1 MKIMH
6 KVTITK
12 CAFPLDREGTVNYVA
27 TLWTS
32 VDGGQNYYHCGHGKY
47 CRTEQEA
54 REYAASVTETEE
66 A

>member
-6 KVTITK
+6 KGTITK
-12 CAFPLDREGTVNYVA
+12 CAFQLDREGTINYVA

-54 REYAASVTETEE
+54 QEYAAGIPEMEE
-66 A
+66 S